1 MDLEH
6 VKYDLLHL
14 AIQIYL
20 LSLQT
25 QKACQSF
32 TLKHDVFGVLR
43 ILSSSTNYSVTT
55 F

>member
-14 AIQIYL
+14 AIQIFL
-20 LSLQT
+20 LSHKT

-32 TLKHDVFGVLR
+32 IRKHDVFWFL
-43 ILSSSTNYSVTT
+43 
-55 F
+55 